1 MSVAAKVALVE
12 GTRAEFGLNAALCA
26 LGLSRSTWY
35 YQAERQT
42 YGEKYEHLRGALEAI
57 AREHPEYGYRRTTTE
72 LQEVY
77 DEPVNEKV
85 VRRLHLLWDLPL
97 VRSTRRPRPSGIR
110 QVLVAAGSRA
120 NLVASLETIDPFAVA
135 YTDFTELVYARG
147 KAQLMP
153 MVDHVTKLVLGWEL
167 GERGEKAVALRAW
180 EKAKATLRRLGRSPD
195 GMIVHHD
202 QDTVYTS
209 YAWTGQLLL
218 RDGVRLS
225 YALEGA
231 RDNPEMES
239 FNSRFKNEN
248 RSLLLEAETFEELRR
263 VVRERM
269 KYYNGRRRHSALGNQ
284 APMAYIRAL
293 PDSRR

>member
-1 MSVAAKVALVE
+1 MSVAEKVTLVE
-12 GTRAEFGLNAALCA
+12 GAWEEFGLAATLRV
-26 LGLSRSTWY
+26 LGLPRSTWY
-35 YQAERQT
+35 YQAQRQP
-42 YGEKYEHLRGALEAI
+42 YGEKYAHLQRPLEEI

-77 DEPVNEKV
+77 AEPVGEKV

-97 VRSTRRPRPSGIR
+97 VRATRPPRPSGIR
-110 QVLVAAGSRA
+110 QVLLEAGPRA
-120 NLVASLETIDPFAVA
+120 NLVANLETIGAFEVA
-135 YTDFTELVYARG
+135 YADFTELVFATG

-153 MVDHVTKLVLGWEL
+153 IVDHATKLVLGWEL
-167 GERGEKAVALRAW
+167 GERAVTTVALRAW
-180 EKAKATLRRLGRSPD
+180 EKAKATLRRLGRSPV

-202 QDTVYTS
+202 QDPVYTG
-209 YAWTGQLLL
+209 YGWTGQLLL
-218 RDGVRLS
+218 RDRVRLS

-248 RSLLLEAETFEELRR
+248 RSLLLEARDLEELRG

-269 KYYNGRRRHSALGNQ
+269 RYYNERRRHSALGNQ

-293 PDSRR
+293 GDSRR

>member
-12 GTRAEFGLNAALCA
+12 GVRAEFGMNAALQV

-35 YQAERQT
+35 YQAQRQT
-42 YGEKYEHLRGALEAI
+42 YGEKYERLRRALEAS

-72 LQEVY
+72 LQETY
-77 DEPVNEKV
+77 GEPVNEKV

-110 QVLVAAGSRA
+110 QVLLAAGSRA
-120 NLVASLETIDPFAVA
+120 NLVARLEAIEPFAVS

-153 MVDHVTKLVLGWEL
+153 ILDHVTKLVLGWEL
-167 GERGEKAVALRAW
+167 GDQGDTAVALGAW
-180 EKAKATLRRLGRSPD
+180 KKAKATLRRLGRSPA
-195 GMIVHHD
+195 GMIMHHD

-218 RDGVRLS
+218 RDEVRLS

-248 RSLLLEAETFEELRR
+248 RSLLLEAETVEELRR

-269 KYYNGRRRHSALGNQ
+269 KYYNQRRRHSALGNQ
-284 APMAYIRAL
+284 APMAYVRPLI
-293 PDSRR
+293 DSRR

>member
-1 MSVAAKVALVE
+1 MSVVEKAVLVE
-12 GTRAEFGLNAALCA
+12 GARSEFGLAMALRVV
-26 LGLSRSTWY
+26 GLSRSTWY
-35 YQAERQT
+35 YQSQRPS
-42 YGEKYEHLRGALEAI
+42 YGEKYAHLHGALEAI

-72 LQEVY
+72 LQEAY
-77 DEPVNEKV
+77 GEPVNEKV

-97 VRSTRRPRPSGIR
+97 VRSTRPPRPSGIR
-110 QVLVAAGSRA
+110 QVLVEAGARA
-120 NLVASLETIDPFAVA
+120 NLVASLETIAPFEVA
-135 YTDFTELVYARG
+135 YTDFTELVYATG

-153 MVDHVTKLVLGWEL
+153 ILDHVTKLVLGWEL
-167 GERGEKAVALRAW
+167 GTRGVTAVALRAW
-180 EKAKATLRRLGRSPD
+180 EKAKATLRRLGRSPV

-218 RDGVRLS
+218 RDQVRVS

-248 RSLLLEAETFEELRR
+248 RSLFLEAADLQELRR
-263 VVRERM
+263 VVRARM
-269 KYYNGRRRHSALGNQ
+269 RYYNERRRHSALENQ

-293 PDSRR
+293 DDSSG